1 MGFCWDLD
9 VSVEVWGWQAYLKSS
24 WAQNRTKWKGLRTL
38 LSFSLSLSL
47 YWHLSLSF
55 VIVSFRCVNGVGRL
69 RRAGLASVPGP
80 ESHAVTCRRLPP
92 ANDLGTSSATSWIT
106 SNAWADTCS
115 NNRGDKSGTFGG
127 GGKGDER
134 RVDVSRKTMSRW
146 QRCAGH
152 WPQWVRKRGKK
163 MKN

>member
-1 MGFCWDLD
+1 MCFCWDLD
-9 VSVEVWGWQAYLKSS
+9 VSVEVWGWQAYLKS
-24 WAQNRTKWKGLRTL
+24 WAQNCTQWKGLRTL

-115 NNRGDKSGTFGG
+115 NTPLGTKVALSGEVARVMSAKSMA
-127 GGKGDER
+127 
-134 RVDVSRKTMSRW
+134 RKTMSRW